1 MLLKRTEYTVFS
13 RGLISQYGESFDA
26 ILSVA
31 EASIPSPQ
39 KNRKGKKFKLRK
51 SPEEIPG
58 WINILRKGR

>member
-1 MLLKRTEYTVFS
+1 MLLRLTEYTGFS

-31 EASIPSPQ
+31 EALTPFP
-39 KNRKGKKFKLRK
+39 KRNRKGKNFKPRK